1 MDYHKSFSIL
11 YLIESK
17 QAKPWCKPIQHT
29 QIKPVF
35 MLDLIFS
42 ELQYPFTVPNKESN
56 ATVMLG
62 WSPAKMLNAESLP
75 NLSVEIDIAD
85 PPAPNLRQLLSPNRK
100 LHVMN

>member
-1 MDYHKSFSIL
+1 ML

-17 QAKPWCKPIQHT
+17 QAKAWCKPIQHT

-56 ATVMLG
+56 ATVMLS
-62 WSPAKMLNAESLP
+62 WSPAKTLDGESLP
-75 NLSVEIDIAD
+75 NLSIYIYIAV
-85 PPAPNLRQLLSPNRK
+85 PPAPNLRQLLSPSRK
-100 LHVMN
+100 LHVLN